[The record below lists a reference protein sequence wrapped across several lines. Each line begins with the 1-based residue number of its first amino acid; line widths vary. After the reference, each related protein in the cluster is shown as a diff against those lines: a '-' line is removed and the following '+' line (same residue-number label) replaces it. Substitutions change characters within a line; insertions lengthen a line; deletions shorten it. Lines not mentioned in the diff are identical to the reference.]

1 VAWSTKWLVVDAH
14 AFAPERDRDDPT
26 PCPSL
31 RVRPLQRHSA
41 DASSSARDREHS
53 VDVRDPRIT
62 PNDGSRAGR
71 QRCVDSATTNGVCAV
86 ATRICRSRAPLEVR
100 DQRRTRAQIVGADR
114 LRLKRSD
121 RRLGISATGEEWAGV
136 HPTTRARRPAIQNN
150 AGGTGARLTRM
161 LPRAWSL
168 VRPDLCAEATYCGRR
183 SRRVRCSS
191 RRDSRADATTRQRRI
206 RGRGA
211 LDGWR
216 EHEVW
221 VDADEVDLIA
231 VGK

>member
-161 LPRAWSL
+161 LPEPGASYGRTSVPRLRTADGGHGGFAA
-168 VRPDLCAEATYCGRR
+168 RHAETAGPM
-183 SRRVRCSS
+183 
-191 RRDSRADATTRQRRI
+191 RQPGNGVSAAEER
-206 RGRGA
+206 
-211 LDGWR
+211 
-216 EHEVW
+216 
-221 VDADEVDLIA
+221 
-231 VGK
+231 